1 MLIWFMK
8 IIINNVLQYYS
19 FVSYCTSSVRGRLL
33 MKAWSLKW
41 RKMGQHYNSQ
51 LSLQVA
57 PANHL
62 NCVTSSGGK
71 QRTSKMLCE
80 KHVGLESSNPLRNGD
95 CSYFFKLNKHMTFY
109 GWRESISDCGKPS
122 DRTSGLMDPL
132 SLTPCIL
139 QYEFY
144 NRFYRQWDAD
154 SSTV

>member
-1 MLIWFMK
+1 MSYSTI
-8 IIINNVLQYYS
+8 VLLVIALAVLGVGYWWKRDHWNGGRWDNTTTPNS
-19 FVSYCTSSVRGRLL
+19 PCRLL
-33 MKAWSLKW
+33 
-41 RKMGQHYNSQ
+41 
-51 LSLQVA
+51 
-57 PANHL
+57 PP
-62 NCVTSSGGK
+62 
-71 QRTSKMLCE
+71 KMLCE